1 MRLIL
6 TGIEYAGK
14 RTLGIEIS
22 RWWAM
27 QTGEKF
33 QEPPHLAFHD
43 HFSLPHVVHTMG
55 HEDHKAQT
63 EKDLLDANPGLQQLL
78 QLYNINNKFDKGYID
93 MADLFLIDWY
103 YSDAVYASL
112 YYGYGGPGQY
122 AERKRLARRLDA
134 KVNVHMPDMVLVLVK
149 ASPEMIRRR
158 VEEGKSPFP
167 TRHAATLFQA
177 KDTEVVLERFEEEYE
192 RSLIPRK
199 FVLDTTTASV
209 QESLAE
215 FKQQI
220 KPFIT
225 GQDRLRLLTRE
236 KLDTW

>member
-22 RWWAM
+22 RWWAA
-27 QTGEKF
+27 QTGEEF
-33 QEPPHLAFHD
+33 LEPPHLAFHD
-43 HFSLPHVVHTMG
+43 HFTLPHVVHSMG

-63 EKDLLDANPGLQQLL
+63 EKDLRNANPGLQQLL
-78 QLYNINNKFDKGYID
+78 QLYNITNKFGKGYTD
-93 MADLFLIDWY
+93 MSDLFLIDWY

-122 AERKRLARRLDA
+122 ADRQMLARRLDA
-134 KVNVHMPDMVLVLVK
+134 KVNLHMPDMVLILMK
-149 ASPEMIRRR
+149 ASPDTIKKR

-167 TRHAATLFQA
+167 DRHADTLFQA
-177 KDTEVVLERFEEEYE
+177 KDTDVVLERFENQYE
-192 RSLIPRK
+192 MSLIPNK
-199 FVLDTTTASV
+199 FVLDTTTAPV
-209 QESLAE
+209 KESLAE
-215 FKQQI
+215 FKQKI

-225 GQDRLRLLTRE
+225 SPDRLRLSTRNILE
-236 KLDTW
+236 SW